1 MEEDCVREGLC
12 GRRLCEGGLVWKKT
26 VRGRACAEEDC
37 VREGLCGRR
46 LCEGGLVWKK
56 TV

>member
-12 GRRLCEGGLVWKKT
+12 GRRLCEGGCCV
-26 VRGRACAEEDC
+26 EEEC

-46 LCEGGLVWKK
+46 LCEGGLVRKK